1 MRLRCTRPV
10 VLALSLALAMG
21 VAAQPVGLPDLG
33 DAASVELSQG
43 LERRLGEA
51 IMVDG
56 RRDPAWIAD
65 PDLTAYLQGLGNTL
79 ARHAPD
85 GVLRVD
91 VFALREPRVNA
102 FAMPGG
108 FIGVH
113 TGLILAARNES
124 ELAGVIA
131 HEIAH
136 VTQRHIARGIVQQK
150 QDSLI
155 VLGSLAAAL
164 LAARAGGAGQ
174 LPEAAAVLGQAAAI
188 NSALSF
194 SRDAEREA
202 DRVGFLMLE
211 AAGFDPAGMAGFFN
225 RLLSVS
231 RLNEGSGR
239 SYASTHP
246 MSIERMS
253 DMQNRLRQWQGNP
266 RADSADFHHARALAR
281 YLQAAGGAQELEEVL
296 RFFMAQADEAV
307 TPSLRQAAAT
317 GAARVLLAQRRFD
330 EARQWLDRA
339 AREADMHPA
348 LDRLMAELHRA
359 RGNLPSALASLQQA
373 RSRWPQQ
380 QSLARLEIETLLQ
393 MQQAVAAREA
403 VDRALAVWPDE
414 PELWRLKASAEAAR
428 GAAVAERRAM
438 AEHYALLGAWPSA
451 VEQLLQARSLSTD
464 FFEQSQLDAR
474 SRELQ
479 TRLLDERE
487 LLRRFEQR

>member
-1 MRLRCTRPV
+1 MRLAAV
-10 VLALSLALAMG
+10 ALSLSLG
-21 VAAQPVGLPDLG
+21 GGLAAQPVGLPDLG
-33 DAASVELSQG
+33 DPASIELSQG

-51 IMVDG
+51 IMVNG
-56 RRDPAWIAD
+56 RRDPAWISD
-65 PDLTAYLQGLGNTL
+65 PDLTVYLQGLADVLTS
-79 ARHAPD
+79 HAPE
-85 GVLRVD
+85 GQARVD
-91 VFALREPRVNA
+91 IFALREPRINA

-113 TGLILAARNES
+113 TGLILAARSES

-155 VLGSLAAAL
+155 ALGAMAAAL

-174 LPEAAAVLGQAAAI
+174 LPEAVAIMGQAAAI
-188 NSALSF
+188 NSTLRF

-211 AAGFDPAGMAGFFN
+211 GAGFDPAGMAGFFG

-253 DMQNRLRQWQGNP
+253 DMQNRLQQWQGKP
-266 RADSADFHHARALAR
+266 RPDSADFHHAQALAR
-281 YLQAAGGAQELEEVL
+281 YLQAGDGARELDEGL
-296 RFFMAQADEAV
+296 RFFVAQAEEAV
-307 TPSLRQAAAT
+307 TPSLRQAAAV

-330 EARQWLDRA
+330 EAGQWLQRA
-339 AREADMHPA
+339 AREAAVHPA
-348 LDRLMAELHRA
+348 LDRVTVDLYRA
-359 RGNLPSALASLQQA
+359 RGNLPAALTMVRQA
-373 RSRWPQQ
+373 RERWPRH
-380 QSLARLEIETLLQ
+380 QSLVRLEIEILLQ
-393 MQQAVAAREA
+393 MQKVMVAREA
-403 VDRALAVWPDE
+403 ADAALAIWPDE
-414 PELWRLKASAEAAR
+414 PELWRLKAAAEAAR
-428 GAAVAERRAM
+428 GSAVDERRAM
-438 AEHYALLGAWPSA
+438 SEHYALLGAWPSA
-451 VEQLLQARSLSTD
+451 VEQLMQARSLSTD

-474 SRELQ
+474 SREFQL
-479 TRLLDERE
+479 RLRDERE